1 MLYSVLDKMQKK
13 RICLTVIIG
22 LILINPAKSQEKLTL
37 SQALEIALENNY
49 DIKLSKNI
57 SQIAKNDVTLG
68 NAGILPIATAN
79 ANTNNQIQTSNVDLA
94 SGQTREAVN
103 AKSSN
108 LNYGAALDWRIFDGF
123 QMFANYNRLKEV
135 SKLNDLNLR
144 ITVQNTIVDVINT
157 YYQIISRQK
166 QLEATKTALEIS
178 QIRIKN
184 ATSRFTIGS
193 GSKLELL
200 TAKVDL
206 NTDTTNLLRQ
216 QDSIRAVKILFNQIL
231 ARNLDLDF
239 ATEDT
244 ILIDKDLLYE
254 EVRLAA
260 EKENP
265 QIQAAIVNQ
274 QIQEFTLK
282 QVKGGRYP
290 LVNLNTGYN
299 FQESQS
305 PPTSFSLRS
314 NSRGFN
320 YGLTASLNLF
330 NGFQQNRLEKNAKIT
345 LDNTK
350 LQVTQTRVA
359 INAALLTAYRRYQT
373 NLQLVKLEED
383 NVATANENLKITL
396 EKYRLGSI
404 VPLELR
410 EAQRNFLLAST
421 RFADAQL
428 RAKVAEISLK
438 EITGKITL

>member
-1 MLYSVLDKMQKK
+1 MMYLRINKMQ
-13 RICLTVIIG
+13 R
-22 LILINPAKSQEKLTL
+22 ILIAGVILFSLIINHQAKSQEKLTL
-37 SQALEIALENNY
+37 NDALSIALENNY
-49 DIKLSKNI
+49 DIKLSKNV

-68 NAGILPIATAN
+68 NAGILPLATAN
-79 ANTNNQIQTSNVDLA
+79 ANSNNQIQTSNVDLA
-94 SGQTREAVN
+94 SGQTREAIN

-123 QMFANYNRLKEV
+123 QMFANYNRLKEL
-135 SKLNDLNLR
+135 SKLNDINLR

-178 QIRIKN
+178 QLRIKN
-184 ATSRFTIGS
+184 ANSRFTIGS

-216 QDSIRAVKILFNQIL
+216 QDSIRAVKILLNQIL

-239 ATEDT
+239 TTEDT
-244 ILIDKDLLYE
+244 IVIDKDLVYE
-254 EVRLAA
+254 NIKVEA

-265 QIQAAIVNQ
+265 QIQLALVNE

-290 LVNLNTGYN
+290 LINLNTGYN

-314 NSRGFN
+314 NARGFN

-330 NGFQQNRLEKNAKIT
+330 NGFQQNRLEKNAKIE

-350 LQVTQTRVA
+350 LQVTQTRIA

-373 NLQLVKLEED
+373 NLQLVRLEES
-383 NVATANENLKITL
+383 NVETAKENLKITL

-438 EITGKITL
+438 EITGTITL